1 MRWLM
6 DACPDSL
13 GWQAWLVLGSVVVLL
28 WALAIAAATALFQ
41 ASGHTRGA
49 TGRDEANQC
58 IDSSPTR
65 FD

>member
-13 GWQAWLVLGSVVVLL
+13 GWQAWLALGSVVVVL

-41 ASGHTRGA
+41 ASGHKRGA
-49 TGRDEANQC
+49 TGPDEANQ
-58 IDSSPTR
+58 
-65 FD
+65 